1 MGARAILRRAITS
14 GDSGGQRLVWR
25 TYLPAALLATGA
37 YFLIPSGVVRD
48 LSFILIGVS
57 TIAAVAIGIFIN
69 RPSLSLPW
77 GLVAAGLS
85 MVVGGDATVA
95 FYQYVLQVAEYPF
108 PSVSD
113 ALYIGAYPLLVA
125 GLLLMRGK
133 GITHDRAGLID
144 PLIVATGVGVVYWT
158 FLLGPVADAHGLSLA
173 QRLVNVAYPIADV
186 LLLAVLARF
195 LLLPR
200 ETGRRPSAYY
210 LVVAGLILLLV
221 SDVVSDALALS
232 GVYELVAGVYEP
244 AALVEAGWLLSYV
257 LLGTAALHPSMARLS
272 ESGNSEPDMK
282 LTFGRLVLLTG
293 TALLAPG
300 VLAVQATLEGPIR
313 EIPVIVGASVLLFML
328 AAVRMACM
336 ISQQRALERR
346 LEFQAFHDPLTLL
359 ANRAL
364 FADRLEQALARASRQ
379 QGRVAVLFVDLDD
392 FKPVNDSLGHEA
404 GDRLLKAVGE
414 RLRACL
420 RPADTAARLGGDE
433 FAVLLESVGDEA
445 EAMRITRRILDALHA
460 PFAFGGHDVSIGASV
475 GVALSEGA
483 RDRSD
488 DLLRKADLALY
499 RVKRESKGSLAIA
512 TTGLKTRIEQE

>member
-1 MGARAILRRAITS
+1 MA
-14 GDSGGQRLVWR
+14 WR
-25 TYLPAALLATGA
+25 VYLPAALLATGA
-37 YFLIPSGVVRD
+37 YFLIPSGAAQD
-48 LSFILIGVS
+48 ICFILIGVS
-57 TIAAVAIGIFIN
+57 AVAAVAIGIFIN
-69 RPSLSLPW
+69 RPGHPLPW
-77 GLVAAGLS
+77 WLVASGLV
-85 MVVGGDATVA
+85 MVIAGDATIAV
-95 FYQYVLQVAEYPF
+95 YQYILRVAEYPF

-113 ALYIGAYPLLVA
+113 ALYIGAYPILAA
-125 GLLLMRGK
+125 GLLLMRGR

-195 LLLPR
+195 LLLPK
-200 ETGRRPSAYY
+200 ETGRRLPACY

-232 GVYELVAGVYEP
+232 GVYEIVAGIYEP

-257 LLGTAALHPSMARLS
+257 LLGTAALHPSMAHLS
-272 ESGNSEPDMK
+272 EPGSEPDMK
-282 LTFGRLVLLTG
+282 LTFGRLMLLTG

-300 VLAVQATLEGPIR
+300 MLAVQVVLDKPI
-313 EIPVIVGASVLLFML
+313 EEVPVIVGASVVLFVL
-328 AAVRMACM
+328 VAARMACM

-346 LEFQAFHDPLTLL
+346 LEFQALHDPLTLL
-359 ANRAL
+359 ANRVL

-379 QGRVAVLFVDLDD
+379 QSHVAVLFVDLDD
-392 FKPVNDSLGHEA
+392 FKPVNDSLGHEV
-404 GDRLLKAVGE
+404 GDRLLRAMGE
-414 RLRACL
+414 RLRTCL

-433 FAVLLESVGDEA
+433 FAVLLESVGSEA
-445 EAMRITRRILDALHA
+445 EAMQITRRILDALHA
-460 PFAFGGHDVSIGASV
+460 PFTLGGHDVSIGASV

-512 TTGLKTRIEQE
+512 TTGLETRIEQE